1 LQFLSDSSIGTIT
14 ANLLPLPSI
23 EAIVAMK
30 EPGPAAIYHDVILPD
45 AQMILQKTS
54 VLNVRRGIA

>member
-1 LQFLSDSSIGTIT
+1 M
-14 ANLLPLPSI
+14 

-54 VLNVRRGIA
+54 VLNVRRGIAGTENAAPMQRRLHVRHAL